1 MADSAPGT
9 QVVSA
14 PRAMTPRRSGRY
26 GPFARWL
33 LRKLFGPVPFPP
45 DAVAPLQKLAQEAT
59 LVYVLRSSSLLHL
72 LFFNWKFSSLG
83 LPIARAATGLGYRIF
98 APFARWYLGGPQAA
112 SVEDAI
118 SRGESALVFLRQP
131 RTLPSA
137 IAALHDPFP
146 AVIKLQKESQKPIA
160 LVLLTL
166 VWRKRPK
173 QLRRTLRDV

>member
-33 LRKLFGPVPFPP
+33 LRKLFGPVPFPA

-72 LFFNWKFSSLG
+72 QRRDGVRDRKSTRLNSS
-83 LPIARAATGLGYRIF
+83 
-98 APFARWYLGGPQAA
+98 
-112 SVEDAI
+112 
-118 SRGESALVFLRQP
+118 
-131 RTLPSA
+131 
-137 IAALHDPFP
+137 H
-146 AVIKLQKESQKPIA
+146 
-160 LVLLTL
+160 
-166 VWRKRPK
+166 
-173 QLRRTLRDV
+173 